1 MGMLVSVVMPLY
13 NKEQWVTRAVS
24 SVLSQSYAQIELIVV
39 DDGSK
44 DDSVKRIQTVI
55 DPRIRLISQ
64 DNAGVSAARNRG
76 IQEAK
81 GELIAFLDA
90 DDAWKPHHLETI
102 INLYRKYPE
111 AGMWACAYTIVRP
124 DYKTFDIHPRSLPDT
139 LIDLQAYVAACA
151 RYGSIAHTSSVVIRR
166 SLLLGIGGFEVGITS
181 GEDLDVWF
189 QIIEKSALAYS
200 KACTT
205 YYYTDLPGSISVTF
219 KQYQPSMLIRRLEA
233 EVAAG
238 NPTTR
243 KHIID
248 YVAWRKLN
256 RAYVAMLAGNKRLAW
271 KLILSAGRSGSL
283 RIRCLKRLLQ
293 SCLPAVML
301 RRMAR
306 Y

>member
-1 MGMLVSVVMPLY
+1 MDVLISVVMPLF
-13 NKEQWVTRAVS
+13 NKERWVIRAVA
-24 SVLSQSYAQIELIVV
+24 SVLNQSYPTLELIVV

-44 DDSVKRIQTVI
+44 DDSVKRIQTVM
-55 DPRIRLISQ
+55 DPRIRIISQ
-64 DNAGVSAARNRG
+64 ENAGVSAARNRG

-102 INLYRKYPE
+102 INLYRQYPA

-124 DYKTFDIHPRSLPDT
+124 DNKTYDIHPRSLPDT
-139 LIDLQAYVAACA
+139 LIDLQAYVAACV

-166 SLLLGIGGFEVGITS
+166 SLLLDIGGFEVGITS

-189 QIIEKSALAYS
+189 QIIERSALAYS
-200 KACTT
+200 KTSTT
-205 YYYTDLPGSISVTF
+205 YYYTDLPGSISVMF

-233 EVAAG
+233 EIAAG

-243 KHIID
+243 KPIID

-271 KLILSAGRSGSL
+271 RLILSAGLCGSL
-283 RIRCLKRLLQ
+283 RIRCLKRSLQ
-293 SCLPAVML
+293 SCLPATML
-301 RRMAR
+301 KRMAR